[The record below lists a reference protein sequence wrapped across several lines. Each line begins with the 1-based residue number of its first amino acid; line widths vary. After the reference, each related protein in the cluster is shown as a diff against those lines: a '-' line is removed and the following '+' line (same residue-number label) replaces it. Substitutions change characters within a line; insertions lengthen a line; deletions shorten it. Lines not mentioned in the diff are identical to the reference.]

1 MIKYFPKKQREGR
14 QLRSGRPAPTLSC
27 VPEGEWFTTDRG
39 QAFGERAGGGRGGEE
54 RGPARAQTAARAR
67 PQPGRSGRLWS
78 GRSPGE
84 FEQVQTRA
92 PARRAQDQPVAGR
105 GSPGA
110 EREENARSRARPCLD
125 LWVNEASPV
134 PRNPGKRV
142 WVQADRHREH
152 GSQGRGSERQEK
164 GTGEIWRGRQR
175 HDSVGERDRETPQGE
190 GLRGGP
196 LP

>member
-1 MIKYFPKKQREGR
+1 MREREGDDGARREGQREHR
-14 QLRSGRPAPTLSC
+14 LR
-27 VPEGEWFTTDRG
+27 
-39 QAFGERAGGGRGGEE
+39 
-54 RGPARAQTAARAR
+54 RGPASARTLRETLERTFAR
-67 PQPGRSGRLWS
+67 
-78 GRSPGE
+78 E

-92 PARRAQDQPVAGR
+92 PAWRAQDQPVAGR

>member
-1 MIKYFPKKQREGR
+1 MREREEDEGARREGQREHR
-14 QLRSGRPAPTLSC
+14 LRC
-27 VPEGEWFTTDRG
+27 
-39 QAFGERAGGGRGGEE
+39 
-54 RGPARAQTAARAR
+54 GPASARTLR
-67 PQPGRSGRLWS
+67 RLWS

-92 PARRAQDQPVAGR
+92 PAWRAQDQPVAGR